1 MPLDDRTGGFH
12 HARRDTVFFRP
23 CSPEDLPA
31 VAEMEANSY
40 PPDEKAS
47 PEALA
52 FRQQNANE
60 FFLVGMRM
68 SDTEAREAATEAGDA
83 SASAADALVSYVC
96 GTLTTGTTLTHESMS
111 EHDPSG
117 TTLCVHSVCASPSAR
132 RRGFGGAA
140 LRRYV
145 DDWIGF
151 ADDRRD
157 ARVFGDARDQVL
169 TIRLLCKRAL
179 IEFYERR
186 GGFRC
191 LGESSVT
198 HGRDAWFECARHRDE
213 APPRGVK

>member
-1 MPLDDRTGGFH
+1 MSADVDRLTFRAVDDADLD
-12 HARRDTVFFRP
+12 AI
-23 CSPEDLPA
+23 A
-31 VAEMEANSY
+31 AMEAASY
-40 PPDEKAS
+40 PADEA
-47 PEALA
+47 
-52 FRQQNANE
+52 
-60 FFLVGMRM
+60 
-68 SDTEAREAATEAGDA
+68 
-83 SASAADALVSYVC
+83 ASAATLRARATDAREFFMVATLDGAVVAYVC
-96 GTLTTGTTLTHESMS
+96 GTLTARDALDAATMTN
-111 EHDPSG
+111 HDPLG
-117 TTLCVHSVCASPSAR
+117 RTLCVHSVCASPSAR
-132 RRGFGGAA
+132 RRDFGGAA

-213 APPRGVK
+213 DEAPPRGVK